1 MNRLNALVLRLVKY
15 LTIHAKEI
23 AHRAQIQDRNT
34 DAALQIWDALL
45 NLEKDVKLLRE
56 KESGKRSPKKPVAVI
71 ESTASQRPLTLEP
84 LEVDSSTTQTM
95 SQSVESLEETREPI
109 EASRQVEDS
118 PMGSSISQIKTKE
131 VFYFPKNALVS
142 TPLYTP
148 LQSNEILQTSAISN
162 PFDSSMA
169 GGSVATNG
177 PNSPSRRR
185 KARVTS
191 NYPSLDII
199 RSPMKRQQY
208 ANKNTFDE
216 STYSWK
222 PSLITNKYNER
233 FQYPADLAEA
243 SKMNAIYSR
252 PEEY

>member
-1 MNRLNALVLRLVKY
+1 MQY
-15 LTIHAKEI
+15 LTIHAREI

-45 NLEKDVKLLRE
+45 NLEKDVKLLRD
-56 KESGKRSPKKPVAVI
+56 KEHGSTSPRKLAHVVN
-71 ESTASQRPLTLEP
+71 STAHPPLLTLEP

-95 SQSVESLEETREPI
+95 PQSIESLEETGEPI
-109 EASRQVEDS
+109 FASQQAEES
-118 PMGSSISQIKTKE
+118 PMGASSISQVKTKE
-131 VFYFPKNALVS
+131 VYYFPKNALVS

-148 LQSNEILQTSAISN
+148 SQSNETLQTSAT
-162 PFDSSMA
+162 FDSSAMA
-169 GGSVATNG
+169 GSIPTSGL
-177 PNSPSRRR
+177 NSPNRRR
-185 KARVTS
+185 KPRMTS

-216 STYSWK
+216 TTYSWK

-252 PEEY
+252 SEEY